1 MTRIIFGAFHVS
13 SGLEVVLQPPVKRTR
28 VTRCATIVGKLVTG
42 QAATDTGY
50 QNLALGAAKS
60 V

>member
-42 QAATDTGY
+42 QAATDTRY
-50 QNLALGAAKS
+50 ETLA
-60 V
+60 